1 MVDKRAN
8 FIKLAEIRV
17 NNLIN
22 AIRLV
27 KNLSNK
33 NNYSYD
39 PDQVNRILKVI
50 KDDVR
55 ELEQEFKDTVGNT
68 KPGAINFMYTL
79 GTGKH
84 QINQHIFLPQIG
96 DFFIFPASLHHSV
109 NTFQSKGE
117 RVSVSGNLKII

>member
-27 KNLSNK
+27 KNISKK

-39 PDQVNRILKVI
+39 PVQVDKILRVI
-50 KDDVR
+50 KNDVK
-55 ELEQEFKDTVGNT
+55 ELEQEFKSG
-68 KPGAINFMYTL
+68 
-79 GTGKH
+79 GK
-84 QINQHIFLPQIG
+84 
-96 DFFIFPASLHHSV
+96 
-109 NTFQSKGE
+109 SKE
-117 RVSVSGNLKII
+117 EFKL

>member
-39 PDQVNRILKVI
+39 PVQVDKILRAI
-50 KDDVR
+50 KDDVK
-55 ELEQEFKDTVGNT
+55 ELEQEFKSG
-68 KPGAINFMYTL
+68 
-79 GTGKH
+79 GK
-84 QINQHIFLPQIG
+84 
-96 DFFIFPASLHHSV
+96 
-109 NTFQSKGE
+109 SKE
-117 RVSVSGNLKII
+117 EFKL

>member
-39 PDQVNRILKVI
+39 PDQVNKILKVI

-55 ELEQEFKDTVGNT
+55 ELEQEFKSG
-68 KPGAINFMYTL
+68 
-79 GTGKH
+79 GK
-84 QINQHIFLPQIG
+84 
-96 DFFIFPASLHHSV
+96 
-109 NTFQSKGE
+109 SKE
-117 RVSVSGNLKII
+117 EFKL

>member
-1 MVDKRAN
+1 MTQYKTYIYYKIIIRLKKGKKMVDKRAN

-55 ELEQEFKDTVGNT
+55 ELEQEFKSG
-68 KPGAINFMYTL
+68 
-79 GTGKH
+79 GK
-84 QINQHIFLPQIG
+84 
-96 DFFIFPASLHHSV
+96 
-109 NTFQSKGE
+109 SKE
-117 RVSVSGNLKII
+117 EFKL

>member
-39 PDQVNRILKVI
+39 PVQVDKILRVI
-50 KDDVR
+50 KNDVK
-55 ELEQEFKDTVGNT
+55 ELEQEFKSG
-68 KPGAINFMYTL
+68 
-79 GTGKH
+79 GK
-84 QINQHIFLPQIG
+84 
-96 DFFIFPASLHHSV
+96 
-109 NTFQSKGE
+109 SKE
-117 RVSVSGNLKII
+117 EFKL